1 MKKLLIRL
9 GLGLGILL
17 VILMILPF
25 AFKGK
30 ILEAAKKA
38 ANSSLSAEIKFD
50 DNISLSLI
58 RNFPNISVGVPN
70 LSIVGRDSFQGDTL
84 YAAQNTRIV
93 LDIKSVLGG
102 ETMNIRKI
110 DLENPHINI
119 IFLKSGR
126 ANFDIAP
133 TDTTASIDTT
143 TSAPISLDLNSIK
156 LSNALV
162 GYTDHSMPMSF
173 SLKGFDFEG
182 SGSLSNNIFTLVNSL
197 NIQSA
202 DMDFDGMTLMSK
214 ANVQA
219 ESNIDMD
226 LDKFKFT
233 FSDLNASINEFP
245 VILKGWLQMNDLNME
260 MDLDLSVP
268 TSEFKSLLSVIPGA
282 YTPDF
287 KNVKA
292 TGKAGVHAA
301 IKGIMDDVKMPA
313 TDLTLTVENGA
324 FTYPGL
330 PASASEINVDF
341 NLKNTDGDPDHTTIN
356 LKKFGLNLGGDP
368 ISATLFAETPVSNP
382 YARGEIKAKIALDK
396 WKDVLPLEKNTTIS
410 GNISSDI
417 QFDGHYSTVVS
428 EKVEDLKASGKI
440 TVSSLNYNSSSTL
453 PTNIEFLE
461 LSASPKNFNLD
472 IQSFIYGNSRMSLN
486 GGLENFIGYAI
497 NGEVLKGKLT
507 IDAPMIDA
515 NQFLSS
521 DSDSASLETNDS
533 SEMAAVQIPENLDIS
548 FIGNVGVLKYE
559 TYDLSNCG
567 AKITVKDGKLNIEEL
582 RAVIWGSKFAMDQT
596 QYSYTPGSQPVLNT
610 NIALINLNARNIINE
625 TGIIDKLAPA
635 LKDVNG
641 LMSLNFQ
648 LNTKFTESMDI
659 DLGSLISS
667 GLVNLTSGEIQLP
680 TWLHQVYDQFNWD
693 YGNISVKPAKIRYSI
708 EDGKLNVKDS
718 IGLNLPKGG
727 KMNLAGNVSLD
738 QQILF
743 GGTLQA
749 EGKKV
754 PFTITGT
761 VKDPV
766 FKLDW
771 KKFGKEEIKKA
782 LAPIK
787 GNAQQELQKVAGEAV
802 HQVHLQAEQIMKR
815 AQIESDNIRKLGK
828 ETADKQRAEGDRL
841 ADAVLKK
848 AEDEIASL
856 QSKASNQ
863 LEKLAAQKAA
873 DRLRKEAQKS
883 AEAIRTKAYSAA
895 DRTEQEAQ
903 SKAQFVEESA
913 QKQSQEMVQKAQ
925 LQAEKAL
932 PK

>member
-1 MKKLLIRL
+1 
-9 GLGLGILL
+9 
-17 VILMILPF
+17 
-25 AFKGK
+25 
-30 ILEAAKKA
+30 
-38 ANSSLSAEIKFD
+38 
-50 DNISLSLI
+50 
-58 RNFPNISVGVPN
+58 
-70 LSIVGRDSFQGDTL
+70 
-84 YAAQNTRIV
+84 
-93 LDIKSVLGG
+93 
-102 ETMNIRKI
+102 
-110 DLENPHINI
+110 
-119 IFLKSGR
+119 
-126 ANFDIAP
+126 
-133 TDTTASIDTT
+133 
-143 TSAPISLDLNSIK
+143 
-156 LSNALV
+156 
-162 GYTDHSMPMSF
+162 
-173 SLKGFDFEG
+173 
-182 SGSLSNNIFTLVNSL
+182 
-197 NIQSA
+197 
-202 DMDFDGMTLMSK
+202 
-214 ANVQA
+214 
-219 ESNIDMD
+219 
-226 LDKFKFT
+226 
-233 FSDLNASINEFP
+233 
-245 VILKGWLQMNDLNME
+245 
-260 MDLDLSVP
+260 
-268 TSEFKSLLSVIPGA
+268 
-282 YTPDF
+282 
-287 KNVKA
+287 
-292 TGKAGVHAA
+292 
-301 IKGIMDDVKMPA
+301 
-313 TDLTLTVENGA
+313 
-324 FTYPGL
+324 
-330 PASASEINVDF
+330 
-341 NLKNTDGDPDHTTIN
+341 
-356 LKKFGLNLGGDP
+356 
-368 ISATLFAETPVSNP
+368 
-382 YARGEIKAKIALDK
+382 
-396 WKDVLPLEKNTTIS
+396 
-410 GNISSDI
+410 
-417 QFDGHYSTVVS
+417 
-428 EKVEDLKASGKI
+428 
-440 TVSSLNYNSSSTL
+440 
-453 PTNIEFLE
+453 
-461 LSASPKNFNLD
+461 
-472 IQSFIYGNSRMSLN
+472 MSLN

-548 FIGNVGVLKYE
+548 FTGNVGVLKYE

-782 LAPIK
+782 KRIANPGCFATAIQLAILPLAANSLVKDAIHV
-787 GNAQQELQKVAGEAV
+787 NAVTGATGAGTALSATTHFTWRVDNFSHYKAFNHQHLGEIHQSVDTLQEG
-802 HQVHLQAEQIMKR
+802 
-815 AQIESDNIRKLGK
+815 
-828 ETADKQRAEGDRL
+828 
-841 ADAVLKK
+841 
-848 AEDEIASL
+848 L
-856 QSKASNQ
+856 QSKIHFIPNRGNFSRGIFATTYIKFEGS
-863 LEKLAAQKAA
+863 
-873 DRLRKEAQKS
+873 
-883 AEAIRTKAYSAA
+883 I
-895 DRTEQEAQ
+895 
-903 SKAQFVEESA
+903 
-913 QKQSQEMVQKAQ
+913 
-925 LQAEKAL
+925 EKAKEIYHNYYKDAAFTFVSDNDIHMKQVVNTNKCL
-932 PK
+932 LHLEVHDGKLLITSVIDNLLKGASGQAVHNMNLMFGYKAHLGLQLKANYF